1 MHVSIHV
8 GHVEKW
14 KLAIAN
20 VMYKRLIN
28 IFELF
33 LFFQSTHKKESGT
46 TNAKYSSRI
55 PAISGYD
62 LFVLILLLL
71 VKNYMYL

>member
-1 MHVSIHV
+1 MLMYNRGFVSRKIVDYLCNIVYYLVQRFLFLSSAFSFPMNNSNSKMHVSIHV

-28 IFELF
+28 IF
-33 LFFQSTHKKESGT
+33 
-46 TNAKYSSRI
+46 
-55 PAISGYD
+55 
-62 LFVLILLLL
+62 
-71 VKNYMYL
+71 